1 MIVYIRAFT
10 EMKDKKPKYYYQPL
24 DRADDTLSTGVVLS
38 PEYDEYDEYL
48 RLNEIFKGD
57 RLQRLVR
64 KLEYESMIVLLCTE
78 N

>member
-10 EMKDKKPKYYYQPL
+10 EMKDKKPKHYPQFL
-24 DRADDTLSTGVVLS
+24 DIADDTLSTGVVLS

-57 RLQRLVR
+57 RLQKLVR